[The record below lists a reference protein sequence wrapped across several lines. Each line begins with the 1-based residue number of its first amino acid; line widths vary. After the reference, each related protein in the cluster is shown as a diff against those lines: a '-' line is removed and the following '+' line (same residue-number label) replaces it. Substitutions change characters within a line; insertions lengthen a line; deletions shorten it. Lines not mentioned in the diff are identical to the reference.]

1 MRAVT
6 ARRVVDRR
14 IARRRIAVRRAAI
27 FAVAL
32 VAVIALGAV
41 AGVARA
47 VATAGP
53 AAAAAAGYR
62 GAAPIPGVPDPRRA
76 WADWAL
82 DCQGCHR
89 VDGGGSARTAPKI
102 AGEVAKYLKVAGGRE
117 YLGRIP
123 GVASSPLS
131 DARLAELVNWM
142 LFRFDRRDL
151 PAGFRPYT
159 AAEIGRLRARPLRLR
174 AAAGRRELQRRI
186 RRRAR
191 SGAR

>member
-1 MRAVT
+1 MRAV
-6 ARRVVDRR
+6 AARGVVNRRVV
-14 IARRRIAVRRAAI
+14 ARRAAI
-27 FAVAL
+27 AASAMVA
-32 VAVIALGAV
+32 AIALGALANV
-41 AGVARA
+41 AGAA
-47 VATAGP
+47 ATTGP
-53 AAAAAAGYR
+53 AAAAAGGYR

-102 AGEVAKYLKVAGGRE
+102 AGEVAKYLQVAGGRE

-123 GVASSPLS
+123 GIASSPLS

-142 LFRFDRRDL
+142 LFRFDRQHV
-151 PAGFRPYT
+151 PASFRPYT
-159 AAEIGRLRARPLRLR
+159 AAEIGRLRAHPLRLQ
-174 AAAGRRELQRRI
+174 AATVRRELQRRI
-186 RRRAR
+186 LERER

>member
-1 MRAVT
+1 MRAV
-6 ARRVVDRR
+6 A
-14 IARRRIAVRRAAI
+14 ARRAAI
-27 FAVAL
+27 AAIAAIAMVAM
-32 VAVIALGAV
+32 VAMVALGALP
-41 AGVARA
+41 GVARA
-47 VATAGP
+47 VETAGP
-53 AAAAAAGYR
+53 VLAAAGGYR

-102 AGEVAKYLKVAGGRE
+102 AGEVAKYLQVAGGRE

-123 GVASSPLS
+123 GIASSPLS

-151 PAGFRPYT
+151 PAHFRPYT
-159 AAEIGRLRARPLRLR
+159 AAEIGRLRARPLRLQ
-174 AAAGRRELQRRI
+174 AAAVRRALQRRI